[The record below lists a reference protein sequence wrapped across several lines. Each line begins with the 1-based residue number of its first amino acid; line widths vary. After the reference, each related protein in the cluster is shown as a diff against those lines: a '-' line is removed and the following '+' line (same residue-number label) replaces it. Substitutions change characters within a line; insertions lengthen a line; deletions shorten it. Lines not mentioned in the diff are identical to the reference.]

1 MGPFSP
7 SRRAFLTLS
16 LAALAVVAL
25 LVQGSRGPAGAAAG
39 EGLRAGSVCEAQELK
54 ALKEQFPDLEIEIPA
69 EFDKLFPSLS
79 ACRSHEAAWDPG
91 LPGPIQ
97 PIPFSHAHHSGRFQ
111 MDCLYSHSGSDRV
124 AMAGMPSVELCM
136 GCHLHF
142 PPEYNSLEGIR
153 ILKQHWEDQLPIP
166 WVQVHRLP
174 EHVQFTHARHMAAV
188 GVTCQSCHGLVEAMD
203 KLFLVADTQWW
214 QYGLPTQKLEM
225 GWCVMCHRTNNAST
239 DCLLCH
245 Y

>member
-1 MGPFSP
+1 MGPFPP
-7 SRRAFLTLS
+7 SRRTLLTLS
-16 LAALAVVAL
+16 TAAVAL
-25 LVQGSRGPAGAAAG
+25 LLLLQGSRDPAGAQGG
-39 EGLRAGSVCEAQELK
+39 EALVAGSVCEAQELK
-54 ALKEQFPDLEIEIPA
+54 ALKEAEPDLEIEIPP

-79 ACRSHEAAWDPG
+79 ACRSHQAAWDPA

-111 MDCLYSHSGSDRV
+111 LDCLYCHSGSDRM
-124 AMAGMPSVELCM
+124 AMAGMPSVGTCIA
-136 GCHLHF
+136 CHQHF

-153 ILKQHWEDQLPIP
+153 ILNQYWEDQLPTP

-174 EHVQFTHARHMAAV
+174 EHVQFAHNRHMATV
-188 GVTCQSCHGLVEAMD
+188 GVTCQTCHGLVEAMD
-203 KLFLVADTQWW
+203 KLLLVADTQWW
-214 QYGLPTQKLEM
+214 QYGLPTKKLEM

>member
-1 MGPFSP
+1 MGSFAH
-7 SRRAFLTLS
+7 SRRTLLS
-16 LAALAVVAL
+16 LSIAAVAL
-25 LVQGSRGPAGAAAG
+25 VPLLLQGLRGPAEAMGADA
-39 EGLRAGSVCEAQELK
+39 LRAGSVCEAQELK
-54 ALKEQFPDLEIEIPA
+54 ALKQEEPDLEIEIPA

-79 ACRSHEAAWDPG
+79 ACRSHQAAWDET

-111 MDCLYSHSGSDRV
+111 LDCLYCHSGSDRL
-124 AMAGMPSVELCM
+124 AIAGMPSVETCM
-136 GCHLHF
+136 ACHQQF

-153 ILKQHWEDQLPIP
+153 ILNQYWEDQLPIP

-174 EHVQFTHARHMAAV
+174 EHVQFAHNRHMAAAA
-188 GVTCQSCHGLVEAMD
+188 VTCQSCHGLVEAMD
-203 KLFLVADTQWW
+203 KLLLVADTQWW
-214 QYGLPTQKLEM
+214 HYGLPTQKLQM